1 MESIENQDEIFGLAN
16 ELKSAYR
23 KYKTHI
29 YYDSYSA
36 IQRLKLADFEMKNF
50 GKEIDLNNE
59 ESFSNFSNQ
68 EFYKNFNNTFFEIAK
83 QVLNNFDE
91 YIEGIINEINVIS
104 IPKIKQNQKDKDII
118 TNFKRPETNVSKI
131 HYFID
136 LPIEGHILG
145 ILWIF
150 HCGYVLDDKLY
161 STCYGNRLNKTLLN
175 NINK

>member
-1 MESIENQDEIFGLAN
+1 
-16 ELKSAYR
+16 
-23 KYKTHI
+23 
-29 YYDSYSA
+29 
-36 IQRLKLADFEMKNF
+36 MKNF

-161 STCYGNRLNKTLLN
+161 DNCYGNRLNEYILN
-175 NINK
+175 KLKSDDYEYDFSPFLFKPYYKNYQSWKKKCCYVIFRL